1 MASSPLEPALLGS
14 DDVAVAISF
23 NAAAWRRRSSDH
35 VPAFSSD
42 GRGRAFVA
50 LRSHNKAKDEE
61 LAVIQRWTKAVCKV
75 FFSMR

>member
-1 MASSPLEPALLGS
+1 M
-14 DDVAVAISF
+14 
-23 NAAAWRRRSSDH
+23 
-35 VPAFSSD
+35 PAFSSD